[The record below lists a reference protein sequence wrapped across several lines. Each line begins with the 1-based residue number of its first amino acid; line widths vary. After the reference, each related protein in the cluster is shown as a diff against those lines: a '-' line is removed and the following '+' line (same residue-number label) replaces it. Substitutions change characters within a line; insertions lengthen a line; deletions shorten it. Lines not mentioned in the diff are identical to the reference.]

1 MVSSD
6 SPASANKRI
15 RTLQICFCCFV
26 VLLAIFQ
33 LSENTVDVDLWG
45 HVTFGEA
52 MLKTHSIEKKE
63 PYSWTA
69 AGQPWV
75 NHECLAEIAL
85 GGSHLLLGGAGPLLL
100 KMLIGL
106 LSFGIAL
113 RLGLA
118 NLAWPQRF
126 VPWALGALAVVE
138 LSYGFAARPQIFTA
152 LFLTL
157 ELLLLS
163 RIHAGAYFNALAL
176 PIIFAVW
183 INTHGGVLAG
193 YGLLGLAALAT
204 TAQNL
209 FRKPAKMKL
218 VAVLWAS
225 VLLSGA
231 AMLINPW
238 GAELIRW
245 LIRSVLWMRP
255 EIEEWNPTPLG
266 WDHAVLFGLIL
277 LAAFAWIFTRKQ
289 RAWWQLAVCGAF
301 ALLALRSVR
310 NTPLCAIV
318 LLALV
323 PPHLVDALSRFRN
336 SLARFEEM
344 GRSEG
349 FQKLAVI
356 LVICG
361 STGTAFAAVTLHKN
375 NPCKMEI
382 PSSKFPNGAVSFL
395 TEYKISGKMLVF
407 FDWGEMVIFH
417 LPNCPPSIDG
427 RLDTCYPPEL
437 IKAHWKF
444 YNAEPFDE
452 KVLNVDAADFALLPA
467 NLVGAGA
474 LAKRPDWKA
483 IYYDDTAVVLAHHP
497 ERFAQLAKLTLP
509 VKGATIVGLG
519 RVALPDRSPREK

>member
-1 MVSSD
+1 MVSSE
-6 SPASANKRI
+6 SPANASKRI

-33 LSENTVDVDLWG
+33 FSENTVDVDLWG
-45 HVTFGEA
+45 HITFGEA
-52 MLKTHSIEKKE
+52 MLKTHSIDKKDI
-63 PYSWTA
+63 YSWTA

-75 NHECLAEIAL
+75 NHECLAEVAL

-100 KMLIGL
+100 KMAVGL
-106 LSFGIAL
+106 LSFGIVL
-113 RLGLA
+113 RLGMAGL
-118 NLAWPQRF
+118 NWPQRF
-126 VPWALGALAVVE
+126 VPWTFGALAVVE

-152 LFLTL
+152 LFLAI
-157 ELLLLS
+157 ELWLLS
-163 RIHAGAYFNALAL
+163 RIHAGGYWNALAL
-176 PIIFAVW
+176 PVIFAVW

-193 YGLLGLAALAT
+193 FGLLGLAALAT
-204 TAQNL
+204 TMQNV
-209 FRKPAKMKL
+209 FQKPANLKL
-218 VAVLWAS
+218 VAVLWVS
-225 VLLSGA
+225 VIVSGA
-231 AMLINPW
+231 ALLINPW

-289 RAWWQLAVCGAF
+289 RAWWQMAVCGAF

-323 PPHLVDALSRFRN
+323 PPHLMDALARFRA

-344 GRSEG
+344 GRGEG
-349 FQKLAVI
+349 FQKFAVI
-356 LVICG
+356 LLICG
-361 STGTAFAAVTLHKN
+361 STGTAVATLALHKQ
-375 NPCKMEI
+375 NPFVMEI
-382 PSSKFPNGAVSFL
+382 PSAKFPNGAVAFL
-395 TEYKISGKMLVF
+395 TEHKISGKTLVF

-417 LPNCPPSIDG
+417 LPDCPPSIDG

-437 IKAHWKF
+437 IKAHWNF

-452 KVLNVDAADFALLPA
+452 KVLNVDSADLALLPA
-467 NLVGAGA
+467 NLAGAGA

-483 IYYDDTAVVLAHHP
+483 IYFDDTAVILAHHP
-497 ERFAQLAKLTLP
+497 ERFAQLGKLTLP
-509 VKGATIVGLG
+509 VQGAKITGIG
-519 RVALPDRSPREK
+519 RVALPDRSPRLK